1 LWKCYI
7 INNVIGYIGYVNQW
21 ANGATYVIKG
31 TAIMVTFFIAIA
43 ILLIGYRIYGRY
55 VEKTFGIKE
64 ERTTPAYASQD
75 GIDYVPMGKKRNS
88 MIQLLNIAGVGPIF
102 GPIMGAL
109 YGPVAFLWI
118 VFGSIFAGAVHDYL
132 TGMISLRNNGAHL
145 PQLAEKFLGRSLRHI
160 VNGFALL
167 LLLLVGTVF
176 VTSPS
181 NMINN
186 LFGGDAS
193 TLIFVIFAIFAYY
206 ILATL
211 LPVDKIIGRIYPFF
225 GALLLISAVGI
236 GVSLF
241 AQGYKV
247 PEMSLTNM
255 HPDGLPI
262 WPLLFFTI
270 SCGALSG
277 FHATQSPI
285 ISRTT
290 MKESNGRS
298 IFYGMMIVEAVI
310 AMVWAGAAMAIF
322 EPGELLGMIQAGTPA
337 LVVQEVATLMLG
349 SIGGTLAILGVIV
362 LPITSGDT
370 AFRSARMIIAD
381 YLKIAQKKFSSRLWI
396 ALPLFAISYVLTNMD
411 FQMLW
416 QYFNWA
422 NQTTAVIALFVGAM
436 YLYIK
441 GRNHYIA
448 LIPGTFMLYAVWFYI
463 LTAPIGFKM
472 DGPIS
477 YVIATIGTITL
488 LVLFHLR
495 ARAMRAQ
502 NMECDVPVKE
512 VA

>member
-1 LWKCYI
+1 
-7 INNVIGYIGYVNQW
+7 
-21 ANGATYVIKG
+21 
-31 TAIMVTFFIAIA
+31 MVTFFLALG
-43 ILLIGYRIYGRY
+43 LLLLGYLVYGRY

-75 GIDYVPMGKKRNS
+75 GIDYVPMGTKRNS

-118 VFGSIFAGAVHDYL
+118 VLGSIFAGAVHDYL

-145 PQLAEKFLGRSLRHI
+145 PQLAEKFLGRSLRHV

-176 VTSPS
+176 VTSPA

-186 LFGGDAS
+186 LFDGNGS
-193 TLIFVIFAIFAYY
+193 TLAIVTFGIFAYY

-211 LPVDKIIGRIYPFF
+211 LPVDQIIGRIYPFF
-225 GALLLISAVGI
+225 GALLLLSAIGI
-236 GVSLF
+236 AVSLF
-241 AQGYKV
+241 AQGYQI
-247 PEMSLTNM
+247 PEMTLTNM
-255 HPDGLPI
+255 HPDNLPI
-262 WPLLFFTI
+262 WPLIFFTI

-310 AMVWAGAAMAIF
+310 AMIWAGAAMAIF
-322 EPGELLGMIQAGTPA
+322 EPGELLAMINAGTPA

-381 YLKIAQKKFSSRLWI
+381 YMKVAQKKFTSRLWI
-396 ALPLFAISYVLTNMD
+396 ALPLFVLSFILTKVD
-411 FQMLW
+411 FRLLW

-422 NQTTAVIALFVGAM
+422 NQTTAVIALFVGAT

-441 GRNHYIA
+441 GRNYWIA
-448 LIPGTFMLYAVWFYI
+448 LVPGTFMLYAVWFYI

-472 DGPIS
+472 DGVLPYIL
-477 YVIATIGTITL
+477 ATIGTVTL
-488 LVLFHLR
+488 FGLFFRH
-495 ARAMRAQ
+495 AKAMREQ
-502 NMECDVPVKE
+502 GLECDVSSDQ